1 MLLQRCLPAAFLV
14 MVGVASAWGQ
24 AAAEYGS
31 VTSNAG
37 ATAASTRLVKPSI
50 PSSAPAATSPS
61 SHIPART
68 GEATE
73 VANRRALEEHA
84 GPDAA
89 KLSLRSAPDHAQVWI
104 DGQFVGFT
112 PLELALAPGRYQ
124 VEMQG
129 ARMEW
134 GRQQLELLS
143 KQSRVVVVSLQPRY
157 PKKVALR

>member
-1 MLLQRCLPAAFLV
+1 MLLQRCLPAVFLV
-14 MVGVASAWGQ
+14 MVGAGNAWGQ
-24 AAAEYGS
+24 AAAEYGG
-31 VTSNAG
+31 VTSKAG
-37 ATAASTRLVKPSI
+37 ATAASTRLFKPSTAS
-50 PSSAPAATSPS
+50 PAPAASPS
-61 SHIPART
+61 LHIPART

-84 GPDAA
+84 GPNAA

-112 PLELALAPGRYQ
+112 PLELTLAPGRYQ

-134 GRQQLELLS
+134 GRQQLELLP
-143 KQSRVVVVSLQPRY
+143 KQSREVVVSLQPRY